1 MAFRFSCVAAALGAL
16 VLMTAPGH
24 ANVVSR
30 ASAIAPQAHATAAG
44 ETDASVIKIS
54 KKKYYYN
61 NAPRRRNN
69 TGRNVALGV
78 GAVVLGSIIAS
89 QASRAQG
96 SGRGNSCGRLDY
108 QCSRGSYSACR
119 QFDRYC

>member
-1 MAFRFSCVAAALGAL
+1 MAFRFSSVAAALGAL

-24 ANVVSR
+24 ATAVAR
-30 ASAIAPQAHATAAG
+30 AGAITPQAHATAAS
-44 ETDASVIKIS
+44 ETDSSVIKIS

-78 GAVVLGSIIAS
+78 GAVVLGTIIAS
-89 QASRAQG
+89 EAARAQG
-96 SGRGNSCGRLDY
+96 SRGNSCGRLDY